1 MNEDLAGVSQRGEVD
16 GCTGSYFF
24 TGKEKPVDYPPED
37 VCVMPDDVE
46 EKADGKYF
54 SSDGSKV
61 CRRTQSQIDPGER
74 NFKSDENTGN
84 GGNIAK

>member
-1 MNEDLAGVSQRGEVD
+1 
-16 GCTGSYFF
+16 
-24 TGKEKPVDYPPED
+24 
-37 VCVMPDDVE
+37 MPDDVE